1 MQKEMVRAEN
11 IVKSYD
17 GVRVLNGVSLSVA
30 RGELVALLGANGA
43 GKTTL
48 INILMGFVQP
58 DSGYGFVDL
67 IDVQRDTRRARERIA
82 YIPENVALYPDL
94 TALEHMELF
103 GPAAPH
109 TSFNKR
115 AAALR
120 TAGLEPE
127 SFSRRVSTFSK
138 GMRQKVGLALSLIRA
153 VDTLL
158 MDEPLAGLDP
168 SAANDF
174 NECVARFKA
183 DGKAILMATHDIFN
197 ACEVATR
204 IAILRRGKL
213 VAVLDNTSLSATQV
227 REIYLEH
234 MH

>member
-1 MQKEMVRAEN
+1 MKKEMVRAES
-11 IVKSYD
+11 IVKSYG
-17 GVRVLNGVSLSVA
+17 GVRVLDDVSISVA

-103 GPAAPH
+103 GPASPR
-109 TSFNKR
+109 SSSDQR
-115 AAALR
+115 EAALE
-120 TAGLEPE
+120 TVGLEPE
-127 SFSRRVSTFSK
+127 SFRKTVSSLSK

-174 NECVARFKA
+174 NECVTRFKA
-183 DGKAILMATHDIFN
+183 EDKAILMATHDIFN

-204 IAILRRGKL
+204 IAILRHGEL
-213 VAVLDNTSLSATQV
+213 VDDLDTTSLSATQV

-234 MH
+234 MR